1 MKRTAL
7 DRPENGPG
15 ADGEGAVLAKIA
27 EMPGPYRSMGERLHA
42 LITESAPVLSP
53 KLWYGMPAY
62 ARDGRVVCFFRG
74 AVDERY
80 MTIGFNEEAN
90 LDEGTMW
97 PVAFALTELTAAAET
112 RIGELVT
119 RAVS

>member
-80 MTIGFNEEAN
+80 MTIDFNEEAN
-90 LDEGTMW
+90 LDEGAMW
-97 PVAFALTELTAAAET
+97 PVAFALTELTAAAEA